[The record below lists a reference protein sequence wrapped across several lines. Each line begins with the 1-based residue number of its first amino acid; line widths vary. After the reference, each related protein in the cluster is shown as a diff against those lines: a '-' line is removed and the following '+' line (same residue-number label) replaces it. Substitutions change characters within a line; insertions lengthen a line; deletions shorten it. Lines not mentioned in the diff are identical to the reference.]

1 MERILPN
8 AISIS
13 KVMQYNLLNEC
24 LVNGGL
30 NHEDPKV
37 A

>member
-1 MERILPN
+1 MPF
-8 AISIS
+8 SIS
-13 KVMQYNLLNEC
+13 EVMKKILLNEC

>member
-1 MERILPN
+1 MPS
-8 AISIS
+8 SIS
-13 KVMQYNLLNEC
+13 KAMHKILPNEC

>member
-1 MERILPN
+1 MPF
-8 AISIS
+8 SIS
-13 KVMQYNLLNEC
+13 EVMKINLLNEC